1 MPFGHNDNKL
11 PKFVTPSPYEVL
23 RLTALAPF
31 AESSGQCLPPG
42 RRAKMPTRCYFLGQL
57 R

>member
-11 PKFVTPSPYEVL
+11 PKFVTPFPYEVL